1 MIADFRNAIRD
12 FTRIYKGG
20 GPMIKVHEIDGC
32 KEYFAEK
39 HGNGNGLGITGL
51 VTGVT
56 ASALTLAGWAKE
68 FLQSRGGNSQNMAQA
83 VPALCAAI
91 APVIERITGTACN
104 ANTVLNEQAMRIATL
119 EAEKYTDAQIAKLY
133 EYNRANEKELWETKA
148 EVQCLK
154 EKLTDY
160 ALNEREKA
168 VLKEQIVDGKIA
180 RVQDSVNC
188 LAGKVDDGFRMTNQG
203 FASMNA
209 RIDDITA
216 VVVPQSKVCKTNNN
230 GCCNNAQQ

>member
-1 MIADFRNAIRD
+1 
-12 FTRIYKGG
+12 
-20 GPMIKVHEIDGC
+20 MIKVHEIDGC
-32 KEYFAEK
+32 KEYFAEN
-39 HGNGNGLGITGL
+39 HRNGNGLGITGL

-68 FLQSRGGNSQNMAQA
+68 FLQSKGCSNQNMAQA
-83 VPALCAAI
+83 VPALCSAI
-91 APVIERITGTACN
+91 APVIERITGSTCN
-104 ANTVLNEQAMRIATL
+104 ANSVLSEQAMRIATL

-180 RVQDSVNC
+180 RVQDSVHC
-188 LAGKVDDGFRMTNQG
+188 LAGRVDDGFRMTNQG
-203 FASMNA
+203 FASMSA

-230 GCCNNAQQ
+230 GCCNGAQQ